1 MRAVLS
7 WMREFAPIEGDPDQ
21 IAQQL
26 TSIGLVVEAVE
37 VVGANWNGIVVA
49 EVLDLRPHPQADK
62 IQLVDV
68 DAGNGQALQVCC
80 GAFNMNVGD
89 RVPFATVGTVMPNGM
104 EIARRKLRGEM
115 SNGMICSGAE
125 LELSDD
131 HAGILILDPQLDV
144 GEPLADALG
153 ATSDTVFDLDVE
165 PNRPEALSVIGI
177 ARDLAAKQGV
187 PFTLPEPSV
196 PAVGVDAAEVCSV
209 RIEAADLCQRF
220 AVRILRNVT
229 NGQSPRW
236 MQARLNAAGMR
247 PISAIVDISNYVML
261 ETGHPNHTFDLDKV
275 AEGHLTV
282 RRAAEGE
289 TLKTLDGV
297 ERALLAPDGSGIGRG
312 LGDGVITD
320 IGGSPISL
328 AGVMGG
334 FDTEISDST
343 TNVLLEAAVWD
354 QMSIAHTSRRLNL
367 RSEASTRFERGVDP
381 LGLERALDRF
391 CELALELTGAD
402 IAPGRVIAEPAP
414 IAATVVSTRVNRV
427 NHLLGT
433 EIDPERMVEL
443 LTPIG
448 FECGPF
454 YMNAEDRQTFDVTV
468 PTWRPDVSVEADIA
482 EEVGRHFGYENIEN
496 RVPVSL
502 QAGQLTPAQK
512 ARRRIRRAFASAG
525 CTETFPMPFLA
536 PGDLSAAGLGSDGL
550 TLANPLVAEESVL
563 RTSLLPGLLKAVAY
577 NQNRGN
583 DTARLFEL
591 GVVYLPTS
599 AGELPDEPLS
609 VAAILSRSDASQA
622 VLLLREIARILGLD
636 LRVKNNRREGLHPTR
651 AAEVIFRGRTVG
663 EVGEID
669 PVVVQRYEASGRV
682 GWLSLEIDPL
692 VPGLTSAPKAT
703 KVSRF
708 PPSDLDLAFVV
719 PNAVE
724 AAAVSDSL
732 LKAGRP
738 FVRSAELFDVFGSD
752 ALGSDV
758 RSLAF
763 TIRLQA
769 DDRTL
774 SDEDVSSTRNKMINE
789 VTKKHNAT
797 LR

>member
-7 WMREFAPIEGDPDQ
+7 WMREFAPIEGEPEQ
-21 IAQQL
+21 IAEQL
-26 TSIGLVVEAVE
+26 TSVGLVVEAVE
-37 VVGANWNGIVVA
+37 TVGASWDGIVVA

-68 DAGNGQALQVCC
+68 DPGDGRPLQVCC
-80 GAFNMNVGD
+80 GAFNMTVGD
-89 RVPFATVGTVMPNGM
+89 KVPFATVGTVMPNGM
-104 EIARRKLRGEM
+104 EIAQRKLRGEI

-131 HAGILILDPQLDV
+131 HLGILILDSDLKV
-144 GEPLADALG
+144 GDSLAEALG
-153 ATSDTVFDLDVE
+153 ATSETVFDLDVE
-165 PNRPEALSVIGI
+165 PNRPEALSIIGI
-177 ARDLAAKQGV
+177 ARDLAAKQRV

-196 PAVGVDAAEVCSV
+196 PTSGAPAAEVCSV
-209 RIEAADLCQRF
+209 RIEAEDLCPRF
-220 AVRILRNVT
+220 GARVLRNVT
-229 NGQSPRW
+229 NGQSPGW

-247 PISAIVDISNYVML
+247 PISTIVDISNYVML

-275 AEGHLTV
+275 PDGHLTV
-282 RRAAEGE
+282 RRAFEGE
-289 TLKTLDGV
+289 TLNTLDGA

-320 IGGSPISL
+320 ITGAPISL

-334 FDTEISDST
+334 FETEISDST

-354 QMSIAHTSRRLNL
+354 QMSMAHTSRRLNL

-391 CELALELTGAD
+391 CELAIKLTGAE
-402 IAPGRVIAEPAP
+402 IAPGHVVAEPSP
-414 IAATVVSTRVNRV
+414 IVPTVVPTRVHRV

-433 EIDPERMVEL
+433 TIAGERMREL
-443 LTPIG
+443 LAPIG
-448 FECGPF
+448 FECGAL
-454 YMNAEDRQTFDVTV
+454 YTNDLEQQTFDVTV
-468 PTWRPDVSVEADIA
+468 PTWRPDVSIEADIA

-502 QAGQLTPAQK
+502 QAGQLTPGQK

-525 CTETFPMPFLA
+525 CAEAVPLPFLA
-536 PGDLSAAGLGSDGL
+536 PGDLAAAGLGSDGL

-577 NQNRGN
+577 NQSRGN
-583 DTARLFEL
+583 EDVRLFEL

-599 AGELPDEPLS
+599 DGELPNEPLS
-609 VAAILSRSDASQA
+609 VGAILSGSDAGGA
-622 VLLLREIARILGLD
+622 VELLREIAAILGLD
-636 LRVKNNRREGLHPTR
+636 LRIKNAQRAGLHPTR
-651 AAEVIFRGRTVG
+651 AAEVIFRGRTIG

-669 PVVVQRYEASGRV
+669 PAAVDHYEASGRI
-682 GWLSLEIDPL
+682 GWFSLDVDPL
-692 VPGLTSAPKAT
+692 VPGLTSVPKAK

-708 PPSDLDLAFVV
+708 PASDLDLAFVV
-719 PNAVE
+719 PSSVE
-724 AAAVSDSL
+724 ASAVSDSL

-738 FVRSAELFDVFGSD
+738 LAKSVELFDVFRSD
-752 ALGSDV
+752 SLGADV

-763 TIRLQA
+763 AIRLQA

-774 SDEDVSSTRNKMINE
+774 SDDDVSSARNKMINE
-789 VTKKHNAT
+789 VTKRHHAT

>member
-1 MRAVLS
+1 
-7 WMREFAPIEGDPDQ
+7 MREFAPIEGEPEQ
-21 IAQQL
+21 IAEQL

-37 VVGANWNGIVVA
+37 TVGPNWDGIVVA
-49 EVLDLRPHPQADK
+49 EVMELRPHPQADK

-68 DAGNGQALQVCC
+68 NAGDGKALQVCC
-80 GAFNMNVGD
+80 GAFNMSVGD
-89 RVPFATVGTVMPNGM
+89 KVPFATVGTVMPNGM
-104 EIARRKLRGEM
+104 EIAQRKLRGEM

-125 LELSDD
+125 LELNDD
-131 HAGILILDPQLDV
+131 HAGIMILDPHLDS
-144 GEPLADALG
+144 GESLADALG
-153 ATSDTVFDLDVE
+153 ATSETVFDLDVE
-165 PNRPEALSVIGI
+165 PNRPDALSVIGI

-187 PFTLPEPSV
+187 PFALPEPSV
-196 PAVGVDAAEVCSV
+196 PTSGVEAGEVCSV
-209 RIEAADLCQRF
+209 RIETADLCPRF
-220 AVRILRNVT
+220 AARVLRNVT
-229 NGQSPRW
+229 NGQSPNW

-247 PISAIVDISNYVML
+247 PISTIVDISNYVML
-261 ETGHPNHTFDLDKV
+261 ETGHPNHTFDLDTV
-275 AEGHLTV
+275 PEGHLTV
-282 RRAAEGE
+282 RRAGEGE
-289 TLKTLDGV
+289 TLKTLDGA
-297 ERALLAPDGSGIGRG
+297 ERSLLAPDGSGIGRG

-334 FDTEISDST
+334 FETEISDST

-381 LGLERALDRF
+381 RGLERALDRF
-391 CELALELTGAD
+391 CELAIELTGAE
-402 IAPGRVIAEPAP
+402 IAPGHVVAEPGP
-414 IAATVVSTRVNRV
+414 ITPTVVHMRVDRV

-433 EIDPERMVEL
+433 KIAGQQMIQL

-448 FECGPF
+448 FECSQL
-454 YMNAEDRQTFDVTV
+454 YMNAQDRETVDVTV
-468 PTWRPDVSVEADIA
+468 PTWRPDVSIEADIA

-502 QAGQLTPAQK
+502 QAGQLTPAQS

-525 CTETFPMPFLA
+525 CAEALPMPFLA
-536 PGDLSAAGLGSDGL
+536 PGDLSAAGLGSEGL

-577 NQNRGN
+577 NQRRGN
-583 DTARLFEL
+583 DAVRLFEL

-599 AGELPDEPLS
+599 DGELPEEPLWA
-609 VAAILSRSDASQA
+609 AAILSGGDAGQA
-622 VLLLREIARILGLD
+622 VLLVREIAAILGLD
-636 LRVKNNRREGLHPTR
+636 LRIKNSRREGLHPTK
-651 AAEVIFRGRTVG
+651 AGEVIFRGRTVG

-669 PVVVQRYEASGRV
+669 PAVVERYEASGRV
-682 GWLSLEIDPL
+682 GWLSLEIGPL
-692 VPGLTSAPKAT
+692 VPGLTSVPKSK

-708 PPSDLDLAFVV
+708 PASDLDLAFVV
-719 PNAVE
+719 PDAVE
-724 AAAVSDSL
+724 ASAVSDSL

-738 FVRSAELFDVFGSD
+738 FVRSAELFDVFRSD
-752 ALGSDV
+752 ALGGGV

-774 SDEDVSSTRNKMINE
+774 SDDDVSSTRNKMINE
-789 VTKKHNAT
+789 VTKRHSAT